1 MKVGFVA
8 IIGRP
13 NVGKSTLLNTML
25 DYKVSI
31 TSKKP
36 QTTRDQIK
44 GIYNDSESQIIF
56 IDTPGIHKPHQ
67 TLGES
72 LNKSSYSSLKD
83 ADIILFLSPVDEAI
97 GPGDKLIIEKLK
109 GKKKVALITK
119 LDKATETEAGI
130 KARILKENGF
140 DTVIGTSVSSSK
152 SITHL
157 ISYLK
162 DNLPEGHRFYGED
175 DITDKSMRFI
185 AKEIIRESTINRLKD
200 EIPHSIGVMV
210 EEFIEAKDGES
221 KNRIRAVIYVE
232 RESQK
237 GIVIGTGGRVV
248 KSIGKTSTDKLN
260 ALFPNKSRLTLKVK
274 VLKKWTNNAQNIK
287 TMGY

>member
-56 IDTPGIHKPHQ
+56 IDTPGIHKPQQ

-97 GPGDKLIIEKLK
+97 GPGDKLIIEKIK
-109 GKKKVALITK
+109 DKKKVALITK

-140 DTVIGTSVSSSK
+140 DTVIGTSVSSEK
-152 SITHL
+152 SINHL
-157 ISYLK
+157 INYLK
-162 DNLPEGHRFYGED
+162 DNLPEGHQFYGED

-200 EIPHSIGVMV
+200 EIPHSIGVIV
-210 EEFIEAKDGES
+210 EEFKEAKDEES
-221 KNRIRAVIYVE
+221 KNKIRAVIYVE

-237 GIVIGTGGRVV
+237 GIVIGTGGRVI
-248 KSIGKTSTDKLN
+248 KAIGKISTDKLN
-260 ALFPNKSRLTLKVK
+260 EQFPNKSRIELKVK
-274 VLKKWTNNAQNIK
+274 VLKKWTNNAKNIK

>member
-13 NVGKSTLLNTML
+13 NVGKSTLLNTIL

-56 IDTPGIHKPHQ
+56 IDTPGIHKPQQ

-83 ADIILFLSPVDEAI
+83 ADIILFLSPIDEPI
-97 GPGDKLIIEKLK
+97 GPGDKLIIEKIK
-109 GKKKVALITK
+109 DKKKVALITK
-119 LDKATETEAGI
+119 LDKATETEARI

-140 DTVIGTSVSSSK
+140 ETVIGTSVSSIK
-152 SITHL
+152 SINHL

-162 DNLPEGHRFYGED
+162 DNLPEGNLFYGDD

-200 EIPHSIGVMV
+200 EIPHSIGVVV
-210 EEFIEAKDGES
+210 EEFNEAKSEIS
-221 KNRIRAVIYVE
+221 KNKIKAVIYVE

-237 GIVIGTGGRVV
+237 GIVIGTGGRVI
-248 KSIGKTSTDKLN
+248 KAIGKISTDKLN
-260 ALFPNKSRLTLKVK
+260 ELFPNKSKIELKVK
-274 VLKKWTNNAQNIK
+274 VLKKWTNNAKNIK